1 MKHNSKKIT
10 AAICLIAAISSFSVM
25 ANAQEMPA
33 TQAGNI
39 QENISYTNSP
49 LFFYLNMLQN
59 KLCPNFPP
67 FQLPGAGCPDNTLP
81 GPDFPAYPGEDNET
95 PDLPELPDVPGT
107 PELPDLPEVPGTPE
121 TPELPDVPET
131 PELPENP
138 GDTMSQFQQ
147 EVVELVNQE
156 RAKAGLNPLTV
167 NADVTAA
174 ARIRCVEQTSSFS
187 HKLHERRGKH
197 CLRPAHPGRS
207 YECLDEFPRAPGK
220 YFEQPLHLHW
230 RRLLPIFQRHPVLDT
245 AVYFLNNFYCQAAPA
260 MQGLLLILLRGCSG
274 P

>member
-25 ANAQEMPA
+25 ASAQEMPA
-33 TQAGNI
+33 AQAGNI
-39 QENISYTNSP
+39 QENISCTNSP

-95 PDLPELPDVPGT
+95 PDLPELPDVPET

-187 HKLHERRGKH
+187 HT
-197 CLRPAHPGRS
+197 RPNGS
-207 YECLDEFPRAPGK
+207 SFSTVLDEQGVNYMSAGENIAYGQRTPKEVMNAWMNSQGHRENILNSRYTSIGVGCYQAPNGTL
-220 YFEQPLHLHW
+220 YWTQLF
-230 RRLLPIFQRHPVLDT
+230 I
-245 AVYFLNNFYCQAAPA
+245 
-260 MQGLLLILLRGCSG
+260 S
-274 P
+274 

>member
-95 PDLPELPDVPGT
+95 PE
-107 PELPDLPEVPGTPE
+107 LPEVPGT
-121 TPELPDVPET
+121 PET

-156 RAKAGLNPLTV
+156 RAKAG
-167 NADVTAA
+167 
-174 ARIRCVEQTSSFS
+174 
-187 HKLHERRGKH
+187 
-197 CLRPAHPGRS
+197 
-207 YECLDEFPRAPGK
+207 
-220 YFEQPLHLHW
+220 
-230 RRLLPIFQRHPVLDT
+230 
-245 AVYFLNNFYCQAAPA
+245 
-260 MQGLLLILLRGCSG
+260 
-274 P
+274 

>member
-1 MKHNSKKIT
+1 
-10 AAICLIAAISSFSVM
+10 
-25 ANAQEMPA
+25 
-33 TQAGNI
+33 
-39 QENISYTNSP
+39 
-49 LFFYLNMLQN
+49 MLQN

-95 PDLPELPDVPGT
+95 PE
-107 PELPDLPEVPGTPE
+107 LPEVPGT
-121 TPELPDVPET
+121 PET

-187 HKLHERRGKH
+187 HT
-197 CLRPAHPGRS
+197 RPNGS
-207 YECLDEFPRAPGK
+207 SFSTVLDEQGVNYMSAGENIA
-220 YFEQPLHLHW
+220 YG
-230 RRLLPIFQRHPVLDT
+230 QRTPEEVMNAWMNSQGHRENI
-245 AVYFLNNFYCQAAPA
+245 LNSRYTSI
-260 MQGLLLILLRGCSG
+260 GVGCYQSSNG
-274 P
+274 TLYWTQLFIS

>member
-95 PDLPELPDVPGT
+95 PE
-107 PELPDLPEVPGTPE
+107 LPEVPGT
-121 TPELPDVPET
+121 PET

-187 HKLHERRGKH
+187 HT
-197 CLRPAHPGRS
+197 RPNGS
-207 YECLDEFPRAPGK
+207 SFSTVLDEQGVNYMSAGENIA
-220 YFEQPLHLHW
+220 YG
-230 RRLLPIFQRHPVLDT
+230 QRTPEEVMNAWMNSQGHRENI
-245 AVYFLNNFYCQAAPA
+245 LNSRYTSI
-260 MQGLLLILLRGCSG
+260 GVGCYQSSNG
-274 P
+274 TLYWTQLFIS